1 MRLPPHDELEFHP
14 QSFRVQFDDLVVSA
28 RAQSEVPLHSPGS
41 IVARPRADRQYWYW
55 RHYALDG
62 KEREQSL
69 GPVDDAAASARKSEL
84 EARIAFAN
92 QLAKDAQALRRQ
104 GYCSADNST
113 AVTLAALYNAGV
125 FHRGAMLVGTHA
137 YGAILNILGV
147 KPRRNYLTEDI
158 DVAKY
163 GRIELAAMPD
173 GGLLE
178 VLQQT
183 GLPFFEV
190 PELDSRRPSTSF
202 LRRGTRL
209 RVDLLVPSR
218 DATYHSV
225 RVPELKAHATALPFL
240 GFLLAEQVDT
250 VVLSRDR
257 VIPLKVPRPERYCVH
272 KLVVSQLRAK
282 TSASKDEKDLDQAA
296 LLAQVMEERFPGVV
310 EEAAR
315 ELNLNRSGRKLAAK
329 GALLAGART
338 QLPLARTVLRKI
350 AEGKGA

>member
-1 MRLPPHDELEFHP
+1 MPAPDEIEFHP
-14 QSFRVQFDDLVVSA
+14 PAFRVQFDDLAVAA
-28 RAQSEVPLHSPGS
+28 RTQREVFLHSPGS
-41 IVARPRADRQYWYW
+41 VAVRPRGEREYWYW
-55 RHYALDG
+55 RHSALDG
-62 KEREQSL
+62 KEHEQLL
-69 GPVDDAAASARKSEL
+69 GAIDDAGAAARKAEL
-84 EARIAFAN
+84 EERIALAN
-92 QLAKDAQALRRQ
+92 QLAKDAQVLRRQ

-125 FHRGAMLVGTHA
+125 FHGGAMLVGTHA
-137 YGAILNILGV
+137 YGAILNVLGV

-158 DVAKY
+158 DVARY
-163 GRIELAAMPD
+163 RRIQLAAIPD

-178 VLQQT
+178 VLRRT

-240 GFLLAEQVDT
+240 AFLLAEQVDT

-272 KLVVSQLRAK
+272 KLLVSQMRAK
-282 TSASKDEKDLDQAA
+282 TSASKDEKDLDQAT

-310 EEAAR
+310 EEAAG
-315 ELNLNRSGRKLAAK
+315 ELNRAARKLAAK
-329 GALLAGART
+329 GARLAEARAR
-338 QLPLARTVLRKI
+338 LEPARTVLRRI
-350 AEGKGA
+350 AELKAA